1 MTREDMIRE
10 GLNLLSG
17 LAHNN
22 AVDHGFWSGDDE
34 RRTAAETLVEAGWSP
49 DEATKLAF
57 AQGPRLMQALMLVV
71 SELAEA
77 VEDYRDHP
85 NDVAVIKYESTAI
98 GNYMSPDGVPPKPYG
113 FPIELADAVI
123 RLGDLC
129 GRYGIDLGK
138 AVEVKMA
145 YNKTR
150 PMRHG
155 GKAA

>member
-17 LAHNN
+17 LAHKN

-34 RRTAAETLVEAGWSP
+34 RRTAAQVLVDAGWSSE
-49 DEATKLAF
+49 EAGKLAF

-71 SELAEA
+71 SELSEA
-77 VEDYRDHP
+77 VEDYRDDP
-85 NDVAVIKYESTAI
+85 LRITEIKYEK
-98 GNYMSPDGVPPKPYG
+98 DGKDGKPFG

-129 GRYGIDLGK
+129 GRHGIDLGK
-138 AVEVKMA
+138 AVEIKMA

>member
-10 GLNLLSG
+10 GLNLLSE
-17 LAHNN
+17 LAHKN

-49 DEATKLAF
+49 DEAARLAF

-77 VEDYRDHP
+77 VEDYRDNPLAITDIRYEDHDHGRDHP
-85 NDVAVIKYESTAI
+85 L
-98 GNYMSPDGVPPKPYG
+98 KPVG

>member
-10 GLNLLSG
+10 GLNLLSE
-17 LAHNN
+17 LAHKN
-22 AVDHGFWSGDDE
+22 AVDHGFWAGDDE
-34 RRTAAETLVEAGWSP
+34 REAAVVTLMEDGWEEERARRMVMN
-49 DEATKLAF
+49 D
-57 AQGPRLMQALMLVV
+57 GPRLMQALMLVV

-77 VEDYRDHP
+77 VEDYREHPLGITDIRYEDHDHGRDHP
-85 NDVAVIKYESTAI
+85 L
-98 GNYMSPDGVPPKPYG
+98 KPVG
-113 FPIELADAVI
+113 FPIELADSVI

-138 AVEVKMA
+138 AVEIKMA